1 MRPSIVLFGDS
12 ITEEAFGEG
21 GWGAHLANHY
31 SGSADVVLRGYSGYN
46 TRWAAMVA
54 AGAVVAGAAG
64 AAAPPAAVT
73 VCFGANDA
81 SLPGGGRGVPAR
93 PGPRVQ
99 GQPSRHLRP
108 PCRRLGPPS
117 SSSSLPRRPS
127 TTPPRVRYTQ
137 SLSSCI
143 NFIGFLD
150 RRTQCKNG
158 SPMARRRARAGT
170 STAGDCA
177 GLPERTNE
185 SAGAY
190 ARACVEVAAEC
201 GLRVIDIWSKMQ
213 RFPGWESSFLRD
225 GLHLTPRGNRVVFE
239 EVVFALKDASL
250 GLEALPAD
258 LPLFCDMDPNNPVKS
273 FDE

>member
-31 SGSADVVLRGYSGYN
+31 SRSADVVLRGYSGYN
-46 TRWAAMVA
+46 TRYQY
-54 AGAVVAGAAG
+54 G
-64 AAAPPAAVT
+64 
-73 VCFGANDA
+73 
-81 SLPGGGRGVPAR
+81 
-93 PGPRVQ
+93 
-99 GQPSRHLRP
+99 
-108 PCRRLGPPS
+108 
-117 SSSSLPRRPS
+117 
-127 TTPPRVRYTQ
+127 
-137 SLSSCI
+137 
-143 NFIGFLD
+143 
-150 RRTQCKNG
+150 
-158 SPMARRRARAGT
+158 
-170 STAGDCA
+170 GDCA

>member
-1 MRPSIVLFGDS
+1 MLFGDS

-31 SGSADVVLRGYSGYN
+31 SRSADVVLRGYSGYN

-54 AGAVVAGAAG
+54 ARAVVAGAAG

-81 SLPGGGRGVPAR
+81 SLPGRASALQHVPLPEYRDNLRAICALLAAAW
-93 PGPRVQ
+93 
-99 GQPSRHLRP
+99 PSVVVILI
-108 PCRRLGPPS
+108 
-117 SSSSLPRRPS
+117 
-127 TTPPRVRYTQ
+127 TPPPVHDAARVRYTQ

-170 STAGDCA
+170 STAAIAPACRRG
-177 GLPERTNE
+177 RTSRPARTRAPASRWRR
-185 SAGAY
+185 SAG
-190 ARACVEVAAEC
+190 
-201 GLRVIDIWSKMQ
+201 
-213 RFPGWESSFLRD
+213 
-225 GLHLTPRGNRVVFE
+225 
-239 EVVFALKDASL
+239 
-250 GLEALPAD
+250 
-258 LPLFCDMDPNNPVKS
+258 
-273 FDE
+273 

>member
-31 SGSADVVLRGYSGYN
+31 SRSADVVLRGYSGYN

-54 AGAVVAGAAG
+54 ARAVVAGAAG
-64 AAAPPAAVT
+64 ASAPPSAVT

-81 SLPGGGRGVPAR
+81 SLPGRASALQHVPLPEYRDNLRAICALLAAAW
-93 PGPRVQ
+93 
-99 GQPSRHLRP
+99 PSVVVILI
-108 PCRRLGPPS
+108 
-117 SSSSLPRRPS
+117 
-127 TTPPRVRYTQ
+127 TPPPVHDAARVRYQ
-137 SLSSCI
+137 Y
-143 NFIGFLD
+143 G
-150 RRTQCKNG
+150 
-158 SPMARRRARAGT
+158 
-170 STAGDCA
+170 GDCA